1 MFSETS
7 SIKPLFYIILI
18 NLLGAILISIQYGGI
33 NMEAIV
39 LTGGI
44 CLVSIISYTIVFFA
58 GLGDPYLFLIISVL
72 GSVGCIMQTRIKPEY
87 GIRQLKW
94 FLLGTACYFV
104 VMLGYRLLSRWLIK
118 LLPLYLGLSLLLFI
132 ATQIFGKTSHGAKNW
147 IEIGSL
153 SVQPSE
159 VIRILFVMSLAAI
172 FTAKYPEKLEEKIK
186 VRPQMMRLMAASA
199 ITVVSAAFL
208 LLQREWGIT
217 LLFFATYF
225 FFLYVYG
232 ASRLYLLIN
241 GLAAA
246 AVAVVGATKVSHIKV
261 RVDTWLDPFADASG
275 KGYQITQSLF
285 AIGEGGMAGRGI
297 GAGSVYFI
305 PEVHSDFIFSAICE
319 EMGVVGGLAIL
330 MLYFVLV
337 YRGFK
342 IALSCT
348 NAYNKAAAFG
358 ISFILGL
365 QTFIIIGGVIKLI
378 PLTGITLPFVS
389 YGGSSMLTT
398 FAACGILQAIS
409 GMKEEL
415 TDEIQ

>member
-1 MFSETS
+1 MYNEAS
-7 SIKPLFYIILI
+7 SVRPLFYIILLNAI
-18 NLLGAILISIQYGGI
+18 GAILISLCYGGI
-33 NMEAIV
+33 NMEGIV

-44 CLVSIISYTIVFFA
+44 CLVSIISYTIVFVA
-58 GLGDPYLFLIISVL
+58 EMGDPYLFLIISVL
-72 GSVGCIMQTRIKPEY
+72 GSVGSIMQMRIKPEY

-94 FLLGTACYFV
+94 FLVGTACYFI
-104 VMLGYRLLSRWLIK
+104 VMLVYRLMNKWLYR
-118 LLPLYLGLSLLLFI
+118 LLPLYFGLSVAMFL
-132 ATQIFGKTSHGAKNW
+132 ATRIFGRESHGAKNW
-147 IEIGSL
+147 IDVGPI

-159 VIRILFVMSLAAI
+159 LIRILFVLSLSVV
-172 FTAKYPEKLEEKIK
+172 FTAPIPEKYTSKLRISQKLL
-186 VRPQMMRLMAASA
+186 RLLTASF
-199 ITVVSAAFL
+199 ITVVNAGFL

-217 LLFFATYF
+217 LLFFSTYF

-232 ASRLYLLIN
+232 ASRFYLLLN
-241 GLAAA
+241 G
-246 AVAVVGATKVSHIKV
+246 AVAAVVGLIGATRVSHIKV
-261 RVDTWLDPFADASG
+261 RVDTWLNPFADASG

-297 GAGSVYFI
+297 GRGSVYFI

-319 EMGVVGGLAIL
+319 EMGIVGGLAIL

-348 NAYNKAAAFG
+348 NAFNKAAAFG
-358 ISFILGL
+358 LSFILGL

-398 FAACGILQAIS
+398 FAVCGILQAIS
-409 GMKEEL
+409 GMKEEI

>member
-1 MFSETS
+1 MYSETS
-7 SIKPLFYIILI
+7 SVKPLFYIILL
-18 NLLGAILISIQYGGI
+18 NLVGAVLISIQYGGA
-33 NMEAIV
+33 NLEAVV
-39 LTGGI
+39 LTGAI
-44 CLVSIISYTIVFFA
+44 CLVSIVSYTVVSA
-58 GLGDPYLFLIISVL
+58 AELGDAYLFLIISVL
-72 GSVGCIMQTRIKPEY
+72 GSVGGIMQMRIKPEY
-87 GIRQLKW
+87 GVRQLKW
-94 FLLGTACYFV
+94 FLVGTACYFGA
-104 VMLGYRLLSRWLIK
+104 MLLYRLMNRWLHR
-118 LLPLYLGLSLLLFI
+118 LVPLYFILSVALYV
-132 ATQIFGKTSHGAKNW
+132 ATRLFGKTSHGSKNW
-147 IEIGSL
+147 IIIGGL
-153 SVQPSE
+153 SIQPSE
-159 VIRILFVMSLAAI
+159 LIRIFFVLSLAAI
-172 FTAKYPEKLEEKIK
+172 FTGAIPAKYREKFGI
-186 VRPQMMRLMAASA
+186 RPKYLRLLAATF
-199 ITVVSAAFL
+199 ITLVNVGFL
-208 LLQREWGIT
+208 LLQREWGIS

-225 FFLYVYG
+225 FFIYVYG
-232 ASRLYLLIN
+232 ASRLYLLLNAI
-241 GLAAA
+241 GAA
-246 AVAVVGATKVSHIKV
+246 AVGVMGVTYVSHIKV
-261 RVDTWLDPFADASG
+261 RIDTWLHPFADASG

-348 NAYNKAAAFG
+348 NAYNKAVAFG

-365 QTFIIIGGVIKLI
+365 QTFIIIGGVTKMI

-409 GMKEEL
+409 GKKEEI